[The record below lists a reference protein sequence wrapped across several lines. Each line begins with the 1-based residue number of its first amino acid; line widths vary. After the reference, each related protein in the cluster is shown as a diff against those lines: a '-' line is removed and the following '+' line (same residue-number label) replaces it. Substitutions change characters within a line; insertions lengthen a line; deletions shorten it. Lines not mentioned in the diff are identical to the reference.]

1 MFERFTDDA
10 RQAVALAQEEAVALH
25 HGWIGTEHV
34 LLGVLR
40 ADGDGARLLAGF
52 GVDAAGV
59 RDDVV
64 RIVGRGED
72 DIDRDALATLGID
85 LEAVRERVERAFGP
99 GALSRRGRC
108 RRGGLGAAVPFSA
121 RAKKALELTLREAI
135 SLGERDLRAEHLVLG
150 LLREGDGVAAR
161 VLTERGVTPP
171 RRASGSPAATR
182 PEASSRWRTYYLE
195 SNGPPRHRD
204 LHRAGARALER
215 VGPAGLP
222 AAALLRRRRPAR
234 GRDRAAAPARRGGS
248 SDDPDAVL
256 DLLDGLILAG
266 GADIDPATYGATA
279 HPETRGTVPE
289 RDDFEIALAR
299 RALERDLPLLG
310 ICRGMQVMNVATGG
324 TLLQHLPESHGHHE
338 HRRNPGSFDGA
349 DHDVRLARR
358 LAGRARRGRGAPRHE
373 VPSPSGRRP
382 HRRGPR
388 GHRLVVDRRAA
399 RGLRGARPPLR
410 ARRPVASRGRRAPA
424 ASIAALVAE
433 AAAARNGSR

>member
-1 MFERFTDDA
+1 M
-10 RQAVALAQEEAVALH
+10 LAQEEAVALR

-85 LEAVRERVERAFGP
+85 LDAVRERVERAFGP
-99 GALSRRGRC
+99 GALC
-108 RRGGLGAAVPFSA
+108 RRRRAAGAARWAARSRSRA
-121 RAKKALELTLREAI
+121 RAKKALELSLREAV

-161 VLTERGVTPP
+161 VLARARRDP
-171 RRASGSPAATR
+171 RRRAREGRRARRRLSRRRSASCPLADATTV
-182 PEASSRWRTYYLE
+182 EAH
-195 SNGPPRHRD
+195 GPPRHRD

-215 VGPAGLP
+215 LGPAGLP

-234 GRDRAAAPARRGGS
+234 GRDRAAAAARRDRS
-248 SDDPDAVL
+248 QDDPDAIL

-266 GADIDPATYGATA
+266 GADIDPGAYGEQA
-279 HPETRGTVPE
+279 HAETRGTVPE
-289 RDDFEIALAR
+289 RDDFEIALTR

-310 ICRGMQVMNVATGG
+310 ICRGMQLMNVAAGG

-349 DHDVRLARR
+349 DHDVRLSDGSLAARA
-358 LAGRARRGRGAPRHE
+358 AGE
-373 VPSPSGRRP
+373 VVHGTKS
-382 HRRGPR
+382 H
-388 GHRLVVDRRAA
+388 HHQAVDRVGEGFEVTGWSSHRRAA
-399 RGLRGARPPLR
+399 RGLRGARSPLR
-410 ARRPVASRGRRAPA
+410 ARRPVAPRGRRA
-424 ASIAALVAE
+424 
-433 AAAARNGSR
+433 AAA